1 MLVPDF
7 CDNRDGILPDQ
18 FYESIPQY
26 CEEEGCGFPMEMTEA
41 LTQLHCSNPRCPS
54 KVVQR
59 LVAIANQLGV
69 KDLGEAKAKKFIMNY
84 GITNP
89 LDIFSYDPDIHG
101 AMADGISMDVSK
113 KIVDQFKQKNSFTLS
128 EYVRIANLPY
138 IQTSAVA
145 IFDGYDDI
153 VEAYKD
159 IEMGG
164 VEFIREKLSI
174 KKGSDEDS
182 SEDSISIRALRV
194 YESLITFKNDL
205 IEDVNTV
212 NIIKTNVADMINL
225 KAVCSDEVGAPFK
238 TKADFYATVN
248 NKFSNIHVEF
258 LNSVT
263 KKIDYLVWAGAD
275 GSPARY
281 TNKVKKTEGYNAK
294 YKEAEAKGILKEG
307 DLEIPIVTA
316 QQFLNILS
324 KM

>member
-1 MLVPDF
+1 MLVPAF
-7 CDNRDGILPDQ
+7 CENHDGILPDE
-18 FYESIPQY
+18 FYDSLPQY
-26 CEEEGCGFPMEMTEA
+26 CSEEDCGFPMEMSET

-54 KVVQR
+54 KIVQR
-59 LVAIANQLGV
+59 LIAIANTLGV
-69 KDLGEAKAKKFIMNY
+69 KDLGEAKATKFVHKFK
-84 GITNP
+84 ITNP
-89 LDIFSYDPDIHG
+89 LDIFSYNPKEHG
-101 AMADGISMDVSK
+101 SMGDGISVEVSE
-113 KIVDQFKQKNSFTLS
+113 KIVNQFKEKNSFTLT

-153 VEAYKD
+153 VQAYKD
-159 IEMGG
+159 IE
-164 VEFIREKLSI
+164 
-174 KKGSDEDS
+174 
-182 SEDSISIRALRV
+182 
-194 YESLITFKNDL
+194 
-205 IEDVNTV
+205 TV
-212 NIIKTNVADMINL
+212 NIIKTNTAEMINL

-294 YKEAEAKGILKEG
+294 YKEAIENGTIKDG
-307 DLEIPIVTA
+307 DHEIPIVTA
-316 QQFLNILS
+316 QQFLNILE
-324 KM
+324 KL

>member
-7 CDNRDGILPDQ
+7 CANREGILPDD
-18 FYESIPQY
+18 FYDTLPQY
-26 CEEEGCGFPMEMTEA
+26 CDEDGCGFPMEISET

-54 KVVQR
+54 KVAQR
-59 LVAIANQLGV
+59 LIAIANSLGV
-69 KDLGEAKAKKFIMNY
+69 KDLGEAKAKKFITKFNV
-84 GITNP
+84 TNP
-89 LDIFSYDPDIHG
+89 LDIFTYNPDVHG
-101 AMADGISMDVSK
+101 ELGDGISIDVSRKIYNQFEK
-113 KIVDQFKQKNSFTLS
+113 KKSFTLS
-128 EYVRIANLPY
+128 EYIRVANLPF

-153 VEAYKD
+153 NDAYKD
-159 IEMGG
+159 IEFGG

-174 KKGSDEDS
+174 KKGSDDS
-182 SEDSISIRALRV
+182 DETVSVRALKIFD
-194 YESLITFKNDL
+194 SLMTFKIDL
-205 IEDVNTV
+205 IEDIDAVK
-212 NIIKTNVADMINL
+212 IIKTNTADMINL
-225 KAVCSDEVGAPFK
+225 KAVCSDEVGAPFR

-294 YKEAEAKGILKEG
+294 FKDAEAKGTLKDG
-307 DLEIPIVTA
+307 DHYIPIVTA
-316 QQFLNILS
+316 SQFLNILEN
-324 KM
+324 M